1 MRKRTGSVL
10 CPSCGSLVG
19 VADERCLS
27 CGRRNPGLWGFTP
40 LLRRLGNDLGFTTIV
55 TAVCSLLYLAAL
67 ALDPGGVGQGG
78 LLTALS
84 PSTKANFL
92 LGASGAIPVYD
103 MGRWWTLLSAG
114 WLHGGPLHLL
124 FNLLWV
130 RQLAPESAEAYG
142 PARTVII
149 YTVATVTGFLLSSTV
164 GYYLPFLPTFL
175 RGARFTIGA
184 SAPIFGLLGALV
196 WYGRRRG
203 SSVLG
208 SQALTYAV
216 ILGLYGFLMPGID
229 NWAHLGGFLG
239 GMGAARVLNP
249 WKEERT
255 DHVIGALLCLL
266 ASVAAILASVLLGFA
281 ALSGH
286 AR

>member
-1 MRKRTGSVL
+1 MRKRTGSVI

-19 VADERCLS
+19 INDDRCLT
-27 CGRRNPGLWGFTP
+27 CGRRNPGMWGFTP
-40 LLRRLGNDLGFTTIV
+40 ALRRLGNDLGFTAIV
-55 TAVCSLLYLAAL
+55 TVSCTLLYLVSL
-67 ALDPGGVGQGG
+67 LLDLGGIGRGG
-78 LLTALS
+78 LLTVLS
-84 PSTKANFL
+84 PSTKAVFL

-103 MGRWWTLLSAG
+103 MGRWWTLFSAG
-114 WLHGGPLHLL
+114 WLHGGPLHLV
-124 FNLLWV
+124 FNLLWI
-130 RQLAPESAEAYG
+130 RQLAPETAEAYG

-149 YTVATVTGFLLSSTV
+149 YTAATVTGFLLSSTV
-164 GYYLPFLPTFL
+164 GHYLPFLPPFM

-203 SSVLG
+203 SSMVG
-208 SQALTYAV
+208 RPALSYAV

-239 GMGAARVLNP
+239 GLGAARVLDP

-255 DHVIGALLCLL
+255 DHVLAALLCLL
-266 ASVAAILASVLLGFA
+266 ASLAAVAASLVLGL
-281 ALSGH
+281 
-286 AR
+286 

>member
-1 MRKRTGSVL
+1 MPWRRRTGSVI

-19 VADERCLS
+19 VKDDRCLT
-27 CGRRNPGLWGFTP
+27 CGRRNPGMWGLTP
-40 LLRRLGNDLGFTTIV
+40 LLRRLGNDFGFTTIIV
-55 TAVCSLLYLAAL
+55 VSCTLLYLVSL
-67 ALDPGGVGQGG
+67 LLDPGGIGRGS
-78 LLTALS
+78 LLTFLS
-84 PSTKANFL
+84 PSTKAVFL

-103 MGRWWTLLSAG
+103 MGRWWTVLSAS

-130 RQLAPESAEAYG
+130 RQLAPETAAAYG

-149 YTVATVTGFLLSSTV
+149 YTAAGVAGFLLSSTV
-164 GYYLPFLPTFL
+164 GYYLPFLPRFL
-175 RGARFTIGA
+175 GGARFTLGA

-203 SSVLG
+203 SSAVGGL
-208 SQALTYAV
+208 ALTFAV

-239 GMGAARVLNP
+239 GLLAARVLDP
-249 WKEERT
+249 WEEERG
-255 DHVIGALLCLL
+255 DHVAIALVCLL
-266 ASVAAILASVLLGFA
+266 ASAAAVVFSL
-281 ALSGH
+281 LSGLS
-286 AR
+286 AMR

>member
-19 VADERCLS
+19 VADERCLT
-27 CGRRNPGLWGFTP
+27 CGRRNPGMWGFTP

-55 TAVCSLLYLAAL
+55 TVVCSLLYLAAL
-67 ALDPGGVGQGG
+67 ALDPAGIGQGG

-142 PARTVII
+142 PARTVVI

-164 GYYLPFLPTFL
+164 GYYLPFLPAFL

-208 SQALTYAV
+208 SQALTYAA

-239 GMGAARVLNP
+239 GMGAARVLDP

-255 DHVIGALLCLL
+255 DHVIAALLCLL
-266 ASVAAILASVLLGFA
+266 ATLAAILASVVLGVV

-286 AR
+286 LR

>member
-1 MRKRTGSVL
+1 VRKRTGSVL

-19 VADERCLS
+19 VADERCLT
-27 CGRRNPGLWGFTP
+27 CGRRNPGMWGFTP

-55 TAVCSLLYLAAL
+55 TVVCSLLYLAAL
-67 ALDPGGVGQGG
+67 ALDPAGIGQGG

-142 PARTVII
+142 PARTVVI

-164 GYYLPFLPTFL
+164 GYYLPFLPAFL

-208 SQALTYAV
+208 SQALTYAA

-239 GMGAARVLNP
+239 GMGAARVLDP

-255 DHVIGALLCLL
+255 DHVIAALLCLL
-266 ASVAAILASVLLGFA
+266 ATLAAILASVVLGVV

-286 AR
+286 LR

>member
-1 MRKRTGSVL
+1 MRKRTGSVI

-19 VADERCLS
+19 INDDRCLT
-27 CGRRNPGLWGFTP
+27 CGRRNPGMWGFTP
-40 LLRRLGNDLGFTTIV
+40 ALRRLGNDLGFTAIV
-55 TAVCSLLYLAAL
+55 TVSCTLLYLVSL
-67 ALDPGGVGQGG
+67 LLDLGGIGRGG
-78 LLTALS
+78 LLTVLS
-84 PSTKANFL
+84 PSTKAVFL

-103 MGRWWTLLSAG
+103 MGRWWTLFSAG
-114 WLHGGPLHLL
+114 WLHGGPLHLV
-124 FNLLWV
+124 FNLLWI
-130 RQLAPESAEAYG
+130 RQLAPETAEAYG

-149 YTVATVTGFLLSSTV
+149 YTAATVTGFLLSSTV
-164 GYYLPFLPTFL
+164 GHYLPFLPPFM

-203 SSVLG
+203 SSMVG
-208 SQALTYAV
+208 RPALSYAV

-239 GMGAARVLNP
+239 GLGAARVLDP

-255 DHVIGALLCLL
+255 DHVLAALLCLL
-266 ASVAAILASVLLGFA
+266 ASLAAVSASLVLGL
-281 ALSGH
+281 
-286 AR
+286 